1 MNDIE
6 CSSLLDEDLDAAE
19 QKTGSALI
27 TIFIMEV
34 IAFWSRSWNAP
45 KAGSSFLIQFFRW
58 KNTILVSQMPI
69 GIFSVQ
75 YDIGAIH
82 KGPVILHHNYFS

>member
-27 TIFIMEV
+27 TIFIME
-34 IAFWSRSWNAP
+34 IQSCAIITSP
-45 KAGSSFLIQFFRW
+45 IITSFLAKTR
-58 KNTILVSQMPI
+58 K
-69 GIFSVQ
+69 IFE
-75 YDIGAIH
+75 
-82 KGPVILHHNYFS
+82 N